1 MSFVCFFPENV
12 ALFLKHVNVK
22 IFQPGRWRSCDF
34 GLSQW
39 SMFIQTGDKKFVEYI
54 ELLFGTLD
62 SIDEIEWKPLD
73 VSFESTDVD
82 VIFSCDVFKS
92 RYESLL
98 TKVNNYVRGVMITYL
113 VAW

>member
-1 MSFVCFFPENV
+1 MLIFRSFNQG
-12 ALFLKHVNVK
+12 AG
-22 IFQPGRWRSCDF
+22 GRVILVLVS
-34 GLSQW
+34 GA
-39 SMFIQTGDKKFVEYI
+39 MFIQTGEKKFVEYI

-62 SIDEIEWKPLD
+62 SIDKIEWKPLD

-98 TKVNNYVRGVMITYL
+98 TNVNNYVRGVMITYL

>member
-1 MSFVCFFPENV
+1 MILVLVSGACSFKQE
-12 ALFLKHVNVK
+12 
-22 IFQPGRWRSCDF
+22 
-34 GLSQW
+34 
-39 SMFIQTGDKKFVEYI
+39 KKFVEYI
-54 ELLFGTLD
+54 ELLFGTLN

-98 TKVNNYVRGVMITYL
+98 TNVNNYVRGVMITYL

>member
-1 MSFVCFFPENV
+1 MSFVYFFPENV
-12 ALFLKHVNVK
+12 AFFLKHVNLQ

-98 TKVNNYVRGVMITYL
+98 TNVNNYVRGVMITYL